1 MSLALQLEA
10 LFAEEKRIAAQ
21 AMRIENRIKEL
32 SFQYCESKGYRARLH
47 RTNLER
53 EVREDAERERG
64 EATPLERYLDTGR
77 AFDAE

>member
-10 LFAEEKRIAAQ
+10 MFAEERRVAAQ
-21 AMRIENRIKEL
+21 ALRIEQRIKEL
-32 SFQYCESKGYRARLH
+32 SFQYCEHKGYRARLH

-64 EATPLERYLDTGR
+64 EITPLERYLDTGA
-77 AFDAE
+77 AF

>member
-1 MSLALQLEA
+1 MSLAIQLEA

-47 RTNLER
+47 RANLER

-64 EATPLERYLDTGR
+64 EATPLEHFLDTGS
-77 AFDAE
+77 AF

>member
-10 LFAEEKRIAAQ
+10 LFAEEKRVQAQ

-64 EATPLERYLDTGR
+64 EALPLEIAIATGR
-77 AFDAE
+77 AFND